1 MRDNGSLVVAVVGIV
16 GNTITAI
23 GKISIINIENT
34 RTNHTTGTRRTNIQF
49 IIRQTNRSSLL
60 IGRIGRRRRRIHR
73 SLCSGSISI
82 RKDNPV
88 ISTRTDNLSIRSNI
102 TLLIQIDGVVY
113 LPVTRRSLIPTS
125 VLKLT
130 STETDMSMITGSITS
145 STFTTVD
152 FALFEDFTNTDT
164 EFGNIFI
171 IAMGLDPVY
180 IGKTMLTCI
189 HGFQRFIPG
198 EITFRRSGTAIV
210 NAFHNTVTHSI
221 GIFLT
226 AIFTTQVNTIGSLM
240 RECVGSDTFNGNAI
254 SLRHIQI
261 FHRKHQIL
269 SHNGGISFLNKSN
282 TIFSYGKYLYNP
294 CFEIHVQAHFQ
305 WVFLE
310 NRLVRRYLWKEDRAS
325 CHSVRYSNGLTKILI
340 IFAYTFDFF

>member
-1 MRDNGSLVVAVVGIV
+1 MRDNGNLVVAVVGIV
-16 GNTITAI
+16 GDTITTI
-23 GKISIINIENT
+23 GEFSIINVENS
-34 RTNHTTGTRRTNIQF
+34 RTNHTTGTRGTNIQF
-49 IIRQTNRSSLL
+49 IIGKTNCSSFL
-60 IGRIGRRRRRIHR
+60 IGRICRRSRRIHR
-73 SLCSGSISI
+73 CIDGRRISI
-82 RKDNPV
+82 RKHNPV

-102 TLLIQIDGVVY
+102 ALLIQIDGVVY

-125 VLKLT
+125 ALKLT
-130 STETDMSMITGSITS
+130 NTETDMSMITGSITS

-152 FALFEDFTNTDT
+152 LALFEDFTNTDT

-240 RECVGSDTFNGNAI
+240 RECIGGDTFDSNAI
-254 SLRHIQI
+254 TLRHIQI
-261 FHRKHQIL
+261 LHRKHQIL
-269 SHNGGISFLNKSN
+269 SHNGVISFLNKSN
-282 TIFSYGKYLYNP
+282 TTFSYGSL
-294 CFEIHVQAHFQ
+294 FI
-305 WVFLE
+305 
-310 NRLVRRYLWKEDRAS
+310 NRVSK
-325 CHSVRYSNGLTKILI
+325 SVYKPISRGYSPKTDL
-340 IFAYTFDFF
+340 